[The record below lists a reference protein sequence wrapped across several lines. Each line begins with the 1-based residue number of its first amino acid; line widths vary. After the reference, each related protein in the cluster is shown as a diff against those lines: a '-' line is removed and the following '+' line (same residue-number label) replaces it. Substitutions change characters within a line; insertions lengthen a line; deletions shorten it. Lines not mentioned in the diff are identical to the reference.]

1 MYNKL
6 AVARKA
12 GFAQFRTRGSVA
24 IEVLIIVPV
33 MLMILFGFSEVYLY
47 MRAMSM
53 VDHTAFTLANS
64 LAQMPNVLDTT
75 STSNANSLGSLW
87 SDASQIAVPDDLAG
101 NGAVIITSICDNT
114 SSTNNNCGT
123 ISGGS
128 LPQSGTASTTSTS
141 APPVNGRPAICW
153 QARGTWTT
161 NGVQSSFASLM
172 TSQIAPSNVLPS
184 AWPFYQGD
192 AALIVEVF
200 YRYNPFPMIS
210 AFWHGA
216 PGTTVLYR
224 RVYVRPYQINWTAMV
239 LLNATGTAGVPSSTL
254 TSGCPGS
261 TLINGA

>member
-6 AVARKA
+6 AVARRTVSA
-12 GFAQFRTRGSVA
+12 GFRARGSVA
-24 IEVLIIVPV
+24 IEVLIITPV
-33 MLMILFGFSEVYLY
+33 MLMILFGFSEVYMY

-75 STSNANSLGSLW
+75 STSGANTLGSLW
-87 SDASQIAVPDDLAG
+87 SDAAQIAVPDALQA
-101 NGAVIITSICDNT
+101 NGGVIITSVCDDT

-128 LPQSGTASTTSTS
+128 LPQSGTASISSTS
-141 APPVNGRPAICW
+141 AQPLNGKPTICW
-153 QARGTWTT
+153 QAEAGWTGT
-161 NGVQSSFASLM
+161 GMQSQV
-172 TSQIAPSNVLPS
+172 TSTNVLPS

-192 AALIVEVF
+192 AALVVEVF
-200 YRYNPFPMIS
+200 YRYNPFPMLS
-210 AFWHGA
+210 AFWPGA
-216 PGTTVLYR
+216 PGASVLYR

-239 LLNATGTAGVPSSTL
+239 LLNSTGTAGVTSSTL
-254 TSGCPGS
+254 STGCPGS